1 MELTKLINSV
11 NVIQVSGE
19 LERKDIAEIHYDS
32 NKVKS
37 NTIFVAIK
45 GFKTDGHKYILDA
58 INKGATAVILD
69 NNNHVPEDIFIHRN
83 VTKIL
88 VKDSR
93 TALAQAANALYGE
106 PSKKLKLIGVT
117 GTKGKT
123 TTTFIIKNVL
133 ELNNIKTGLFGTI
146 ENYIGNEKINS
157 KLTTPESN
165 ELNYY
170 MHEMLLNGCSHCVM
184 EVSSHSLELKRVK
197 NLNFAGAVF
206 TNITSDH
213 LDFHQ
218 SFENYFSAKKILFD
232 DLSENSFAVYN
243 YDDPNGIN
251 ITKESKAEKYSYGF
265 NQNSDFRM
273 KNLKYDFNGTK
284 FQLYFNNKYYEIT
297 IPLVGKFN
305 AYNSAAAFV
314 VLNKLGLE
322 SDLIVN
328 SLIKINHIP
337 GRFEVLNKK
346 NKKVIIDYAHT
357 ADSLEQTLKAISEL
371 RKENEKIIT
380 VFGCGGNR
388 DKTKRPV
395 MGKIASELS
404 DKVYVTSDNPRN
416 ENPDLII
423 NDIINGIQK
432 ENYIKVENREEAI
445 SKAINESEENSII
458 LIAGKGHEN
467 YQEIKG
473 IRNHFSDRETAEKY
487 LYK

>member
-1 MELTKLINSV
+1 MELTKLINSI

-19 LERKDIAEIHYDS
+19 LERKDIAEIHFDS

-45 GFKTDGHKYILDA
+45 GFQTDGHKFILDA
-58 INKGATAVILD
+58 INKGATAIILD
-69 NNNHVPEDIFIHRN
+69 NNNLVPEDIFIHRN

-93 TALAQAANALYGE
+93 TALSQASNALYSE

-133 ELNNIKTGLFGTI
+133 ELNNIKSGLFGTI

-157 KLTTPESN
+157 KLTTPEAN
-165 ELNYY
+165 EINYY
-170 MHEMLLNGCSHCVM
+170 MNEMLLNGCTHCVM

-197 NLNFAGAVF
+197 NLYFTGAVF

-218 SFENYFSAKKILFD
+218 TFENYFSAKKILFD
-232 DLSENSFAVYN
+232 DLSENSFVVFN
-243 YDDPNGIN
+243 NDDSNGKN
-251 ITKESKAEKYSYGF
+251 ITEKTKAEKFSYGF
-265 NQNSDFRM
+265 NENSDF
-273 KNLKYDFNGTK
+273 KISNLSFDFSGTSY
-284 FQLYFNNKYYEIT
+284 QLYFNNKNYNIS

-305 AYNSAAAFV
+305 AYNSAAAFAT
-314 VLNKLGLE
+314 LYKLGIE
-322 SDLIVN
+322 DKLIIN
-328 SLIKINHIP
+328 SLNKINHIP
-337 GRFEVLNKK
+337 GRFEVINNG

-357 ADSLEQTLKAISEL
+357 SDSLEQTLKTVLEL
-371 RKENEKIIT
+371 KKENENIIT

-388 DKTKRPV
+388 DKTKRPI

-404 DKVYVTSDNPRN
+404 NKVIITSDNPRK
-416 ENPDLII
+416 ENPELII
-423 NDIINGIQK
+423 NDIIKGIQK
-432 ENYIKVENREEAI
+432 ENYNKIENREEAI
-445 SKAINESEENSII
+445 QKAVNESDENAII

-467 YQEIKG
+467 YQEING
-473 IRNHFSDRETAEKY
+473 VRNHFSDKEIAEKY
-487 LYK
+487 LFA

>member
-19 LERKDIAEIHYDS
+19 LERKDIAEIHYNS

-45 GFKTDGHKYILDA
+45 GFQTDGHKYILDA

-69 NNNHVPEDIFIHRN
+69 NNNYVPEDIFIHRK

-106 PSKKLKLIGVT
+106 PSKKLNLIGVT

-133 ELNNIKTGLFGTI
+133 ELNNIKTGMFGTI
-146 ENYIGNEKINS
+146 ENYIGNEIINS

-170 MHEMLLNGCSHCVM
+170 MNEMLLNGCTHCVM

-197 NLNFAGAVF
+197 DLHFTGAVF

-218 SFENYFSAKKILFD
+218 NFENYFSAKKILFD
-232 DLSENSFAVYN
+232 ELSTTSFAVFN
-243 YDDPNGIN
+243 NDDTSGIN
-251 ITKESKAEKYSYGF
+251 ITKETNAKKFSYGF
-265 NQNSDFRM
+265 NDNSDY
-273 KNLKYDFNGTK
+273 KITNLSFDFNGTK
-284 FQLYFNNKYYEIT
+284 YQLHFNNKYFEVT

-314 VLNKLGLE
+314 VLNKLGIE
-322 SDLIVN
+322 DKLIVN
-328 SLIKINHIP
+328 SLNKINHIP
-337 GRFEVLNKK
+337 GRFEVINSG

-357 ADSLEQTLKAISEL
+357 ADSLEQTLKAILEL

-388 DKTKRPV
+388 DTTKRPI

-404 DKVYVTSDNPRN
+404 DKVIVTSDNPRN

-423 NDIINGIQK
+423 NDIIKGIQK
-432 ENYIKVENREEAI
+432 QNYIKLENREEAI
-445 SKAINESEENSII
+445 SKAIGDSEDNSII

-467 YQEIKG
+467 YQEING